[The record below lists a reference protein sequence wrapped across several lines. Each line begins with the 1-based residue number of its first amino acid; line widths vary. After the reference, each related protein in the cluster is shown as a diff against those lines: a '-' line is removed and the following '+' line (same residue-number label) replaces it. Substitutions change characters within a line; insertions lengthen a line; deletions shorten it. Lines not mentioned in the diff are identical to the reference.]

1 MNWRRY
7 GAPIASAVIIAAL
20 IGFSFAGFGATKAAS
35 VLLSGLTLAALYFLL
50 AAGLSLIFGLMDVLN
65 FAHGILFMIG
75 AYVGYSTFGNP
86 RLLLNT
92 LPLFLVLLAGVL
104 VGAALGWPLR
114 AWEKAARRR
123 LAARE
128 SGGALLRLLR
138 TALSRL
144 SLSLPLVLVAGG
156 LMLWAVW
163 GFPLGPLVAFEPT
176 ATGGAIPTAAAQ
188 EALLPMTIRLVKML
202 AAGLILGPAFAREER
217 ERERRRALWRR
228 LAFAGVAV
236 AVGGLMLLARDP
248 LETFLLGLSVD
259 MRFLLAVLA
268 GAVIGALLGALT
280 ETTLIRPF
288 YGRPITQI
296 VLTLGLMFMG
306 GELVES
312 VWGQEGRPPMT
323 MPSLFSESCRSDNL
337 FVWLSERCSSVDL
350 LGRAFPTYR
359 LFIIVVGV
367 LILVGV
373 GLLLRYSR
381 LGMVIRAGVQDSEMV
396 EALGIN
402 VRRVFTQVFA
412 LGSALAALGGVV
424 AAPFVGVY
432 PGMGGTFQLQAFIAV
447 VIGGMGSYPGTAVG
461 ALLLGLARAFG
472 DALVTGG
479 IALPFLEQPLR
490 ASPALARASTVLIM
504 AIVLLVR
511 PAGIFGRKE

>member
-1 MNWRRY
+1 VNWRRY

-144 SLSLPLVLVAGG
+144 SLSLPLV
-156 LMLWAVW
+156 
-163 GFPLGPLVAFEPT
+163 LVAFEPT